1 MNVMMIGRIAPVV
14 LLSAALAVGSGCGKP
29 KPVLRA
35 YDASNRKL
43 IVLTGD
49 QTRPSKFYEKADF
62 VVIGGDLGGIAAAIT
77 LCTRGRIV
85 ILIEETN
92 RIAGCLTSGDTL
104 FFAEND
110 LVDAYG
116 ASKYYRDFRDRI
128 REWYEKKSEKP
139 PAALPGMT
147 AGSCG
152 AGGFCFT
159 TEAARDVMSGMLAK
173 HQSEGKLTILFR
185 HKVAKVTLFDRR
197 VASVTAID
205 LDRKTAT
212 LVSGW
217 AFIEA
222 SMQGDLLLGGGV
234 KNVAGAESRAETNE
248 PHAPE
253 QADSL
258 VAMNLLAC
266 FDPAAFGE
274 KVPGDR
280 AVLDVVDAGGAPP
293 KDAYTFTVMK
303 EPRRIKPVT
312 LITERDISAE
322 FQKGPRARFYRDS
335 VGIGFHPIVV
345 SGPGGTE
352 TVVATKPF
360 QIPLGALVSPDFDNL
375 FVGGGAIGATR
386 VASSAFAASQT
397 EWAVGEAAGMAAS
410 FCAGMRISA
419 QAALNSPENLHQL
432 QNLIV
437 KALDMPIY
445 WYDDVKPGD
454 PDFAEAQLKP
464 FDTPGYHDS
473 ASTLH
478 YRK

>member
-1 MNVMMIGRIAPVV
+1 MVIGRIAPVV

-35 YDASNRKL
+35 YDAANRKL

-77 LCTRGRIV
+77 LCARGRIV

-92 RIAGCLTSGDTL
+92 RIAGCLSPGDTL
-104 FFAEND
+104 SFTENE
-110 LVDAYG
+110 LVEKCG
-116 ASKYYRDFRDRI
+116 TSKYYRQFRDRI
-128 REWYEKKSEKP
+128 REWYEQRSKNP
-139 PAALPGMT
+139 PSAIPGT
-147 AGSCG
+147 G
-152 AGGFCFT
+152 GGFCYT
-159 TEAARDVMSGMLAK
+159 TDVAIEVIRTMFEK
-173 HQSEGKLTILFR
+173 YKGKGTLTILFR

-217 AFIEA
+217 AFIDA
-222 SMQGDLLLGGGV
+222 SIQGDLLLGGGV

-258 VAMNLLAC
+258 AAMNLLVC
-266 FDPAAFGE
+266 PDPAAFGE

-280 AVLDVVDAGGAPP
+280 AVLDVVETGGAPSP
-293 KDAYTFTVMK
+293 GAYVFAVMK
-303 EPRRIKPVT
+303 EPRRIKPIT
-312 LITERDISAE
+312 LVTERDISAE
-322 FQKGPRARFYRDS
+322 FQRGPRARFYKDS
-335 VGIGFHPIVV
+335 VGIGFHPIIIT
-345 SGPGGTE
+345 GPGGIE
-352 TVVATKPF
+352 TAVETKPF
-360 QIPLGALVSPDFDNL
+360 QIPLGALLSPDFDNL
-375 FVGGGAIGATR
+375 FAVSGTIGTTR
-386 VASSAFAASQT
+386 VASTAFTASQT
-397 EWAVGEAAGMAAS
+397 EWMVGEAAGMAAS
-410 FCAGMRISA
+410 FCGGMKINV
-419 QAALNSPENLHQL
+419 QALIHSQENLRQL